1 MGENS
6 QREGEF
12 GEMPQS
18 APKWMVGSELRLNR
32 RAWDSSRLCIQM
44 RCPGSPVLACRVKRQ
59 ADGGLQGMVSQL
71 ATEFGDRTNTTK
83 FDWYSREAAG

>member
-1 MGENS
+1 
-6 QREGEF
+6 
-12 GEMPQS
+12 
-18 APKWMVGSELRLNR
+18 
-32 RAWDSSRLCIQM
+32 M

-71 ATEFGDRTNTTK
+71 ATEFGDGTNTTK